1 MDENVRFIIGVLKI
15 RPELV
20 GNEAVSRG
28 MLFNNGCNKDN
39 VDRVINEAYRRIGH
53 LCR

>member
-28 MLFNNGCNKDN
+28 MLFNNGCKKDN

-53 LCR
+53 LGR